1 MVSNEHE
8 TNKFSNKNT
17 ISNNIA
23 IDAYFIYMHI
33 QKWMSPR
40 KLKSNKKKTF

>member
-17 ISNNIA
+17 ISNNVA
-23 IDAYFIYMHI
+23 IDAYFIYMPHT
-33 QKWMSPR
+33 KMNVP
-40 KLKSNKKKTF
+40 KKVKIK